1 MLIGMCLTG
10 VLLGMIDRVYNGF
23 ALAPFDLAVGL
34 SLIWPR
40 LVIHESN
47 WAMSFGGLPLV
58 ILFYAALRRWYL
70 GALGDDASQ
79 IERSRGHSRKR
90 LRVIGS

>member
-1 MLIGMCLTG
+1 MVLNFGDWGVLIGMCLTG
-10 VLLGMIDRVYNGF
+10 LLLGMIDRVYNGF
-23 ALAPFDLAVGL
+23 DLAPFDLAVGL

-58 ILFYAALRRWYL
+58 ILLRGLKAVVFR
-70 GALGDDASQ
+70 
-79 IERSRGHSRKR
+79 
-90 LRVIGS
+90 